1 MVTHEYK
8 VRLEQ
13 FEGPLDLLLH
23 LIRRA
28 ELDVTAISIASI
40 TDQYLQH
47 LTHIERVDVEAA
59 GEFLVTAATLLE
71 VKSRLV
77 SPAPPGGEGELA
89 RAVALPAEEDSDPA
103 NPAADLIR
111 QLLAYKA
118 YRDAADALNARRA
131 EWSKRYPAGEAASD
145 GAALDSF
152 MSTVNDLDM
161 EDLQVHDLVEAF
173 QRIIETVS
181 FDRMGAHSITYDDTP
196 IELHAADILD
206 RLTREPA
213 DPGTGSGTGS
223 GTPAGLTLRAVF
235 DGRSRGEMIGLFL
248 ATLELVRQRKVRVIQ
263 NELTGEVALERA
275 EPEETAA
282 GTDSPAPF
290 AATTSEPRA

>member
-1 MVTHEYK
+1 MLTDDYK

-28 ELDVTAISIASI
+28 ELDVTEISIASI

-47 LTHIERVDVEAA
+47 LRHIERVDVEAA

-77 SPAPPGGEGELA
+77 SPAPTEDGATGAGAAALA
-89 RAVALPAEEDSDPA
+89 RRAEEEPE

-118 YRDAADALNARRA
+118 YRDAAEALDERRLA
-131 EWSKRYPAGEAASD
+131 WERRYPVSEAPSD
-145 GAALDSF
+145 ATAFDAFL
-152 MSTVNDLDM
+152 STVNDLDI
-161 EDLQVHDLVEAF
+161 EDLQVQDLVEAF
-173 QRIIETVS
+173 QRILESVS
-181 FDRMGAHSITYDDTP
+181 FDRLGSHSVTYDDTP

-206 RLTREPA
+206 RLARERSA
-213 DPGTGSGTGS
+213 SGS
-223 GTPAGLTLRAVF
+223 AALTLRAVF
-235 DGRSRGEMIGLFL
+235 TGRSRGEMIGLFL
-248 ATLELVRQRKVRVIQ
+248 ATLELVRQRRLKVVQ
-263 NELTGEVALERA
+263 DEVSGEVSLERL
-275 EPEETAA
+275 EEE
-282 GTDSPAPF
+282 PAP
-290 AATTSEPRA
+290 EPTDTGS

>member
-1 MVTHEYK
+1 MQSLEYK

-40 TDQYLQH
+40 TDQYLSY
-47 LTHIERVDVEAA
+47 LTHIERVDVESA

-77 SPAPPGGEGELA
+77 SPAPEGEAA
-89 RAVALPAEEDSDPA
+89 RAVAAAAEDEPDSA
-103 NPAADLIR
+103 NPAAELIR

-118 YRDAADALNARRA
+118 YRDAAVALEARRSA
-131 EWSKRYPAGEAASD
+131 WSKRYPSGEAASGGVAMD
-145 GAALDSF
+145 AF
-152 MSTVNDLDM
+152 MSTVNDLDL
-161 EDLQVHDLVEAF
+161 EDLQVQDLVEAF

-181 FDRMGAHSITYDDTP
+181 FERMGAHSVTYDDTP
-196 IELHAADILD
+196 IELHATDILD
-206 RLTREPA
+206 RLTRERELVA
-213 DPGTGSGTGS
+213 AGGGSS
-223 GTPAGLTLRAVF
+223 GGLTLRSIF
-235 DGRSRGEMIGLFL
+235 SGRTRGEMIGLFL

-263 NELTGEVALERA
+263 DEASGEVALEAGEVDADAVGAA
-275 EPEETAA
+275 E
-282 GTDSPAPF
+282 SPAGF
-290 AATTSEPRA
+290 GGADQAA

>member
-1 MVTHEYK
+1 MHTQDYK

-40 TDQYLQH
+40 TDQYLDY
-47 LTHIERVDVEAA
+47 LTHIDRVDVEAA

-77 SPAPPGGEGELA
+77 SPAPEGEGA
-89 RAVALPAEEDSDPA
+89 RAVAAAAEDDADTA

-118 YRDAADALNARRA
+118 YRDAADALEARRSA
-131 EWSKRYPAGEAASD
+131 WSKRYPSSEAASD
-145 GAALDSF
+145 GAAMDAF
-152 MSTVNDLDM
+152 MSTVNDLDID
-161 EDLQVHDLVEAF
+161 DLHVQDLVEAF

-181 FDRMGAHSITYDDTP
+181 FERMGAHSVTYDDTP
-196 IELHAADILD
+196 IELHAADLLD
-206 RLTREPA
+206 RLTRERDTAAALGAPA
-213 DPGTGSGTGS
+213 
-223 GTPAGLTLRAVF
+223 PAMSLRAVF
-235 DGRSRGEMIGLFL
+235 TGRTRGEMIGLFL
-248 ATLELVRQRKVRVIQ
+248 ATLELVRQRKLRVIQ
-263 NELTGEVALERA
+263 DESSGEVALELGEVAPDASAAA
-275 EPEETAA
+275 E
-282 GTDSPAPF
+282 SPAGF
-290 AATTSEPRA
+290 GG

>member
-1 MVTHEYK
+1 MQTLEYK

-40 TDQYLQH
+40 TDQYLSY
-47 LTHIERVDVEAA
+47 LTHIERVDVESA

-77 SPAPPGGEGELA
+77 SPAPEGEA
-89 RAVALPAEEDSDPA
+89 TRAVAAAAEDEPDSA
-103 NPAADLIR
+103 NPAAELIR

-118 YRDAADALNARRA
+118 YRDAADALEARRSA
-131 EWSKRYPAGEAASD
+131 WSKRYPTGEAASD
-145 GAALDSF
+145 GVAMDAF
-152 MSTVNDLDM
+152 MSTVNDLDI
-161 EDLQVHDLVEAF
+161 EDLQVQDLVEAF

-181 FDRMGAHSITYDDTP
+181 FERMGAHSVTYDDTP
-196 IELHAADILD
+196 IELHATDILD
-206 RLTREPA
+206 RLTRERGLA
-213 DPGTGSGTGS
+213 AAGSS
-223 GTPAGLTLRAVF
+223 GGLTLRSIF
-235 DGRSRGEMIGLFL
+235 SGRTRGEMIGLFL

-263 NELTGEVALERA
+263 DESTGEVALE
-275 EPEETAA
+275 A
-282 GTDSPAPF
+282 GEVDADTVNATESPSGF
-290 AATTSEPRA
+290 GGTTG

>member
-1 MVTHEYK
+1 MVTQDYK
-8 VRLEQ
+8 VRIEQ

-28 ELDVTAISIASI
+28 ELDITAISVASI

-77 SPAPPGGEGELA
+77 SPAPEGEQA
-89 RAVALPAEEDSDPA
+89 RAVAIPAEDDSDPA

-131 EWSKRYPAGEAASD
+131 QWSLRFPAGEAAGD
-145 GAALDSF
+145 AAALDSF

-173 QRIIETVS
+173 RRIIETVS
-181 FDRMGAHSITYDDTP
+181 FDRMGAHSVTYDDTP
-196 IELHAADILD
+196 IELHAADIMD

-213 DPGTGSGTGS
+213 QAGAGAT
-223 GTPAGLTLRAVF
+223 GLTLRAVF
-235 DGRSRGEMIGLFL
+235 TGRTRGEMIGLFL

-263 NELTGEVALERA
+263 DESTGEVALEPA
-275 EPEETAA
+275 EPEPQT
-282 GTDSPAPF
+282 
-290 AATTSEPRA
+290 EPGA